1 MTDPPGTPPLRIL
14 IVDDDPSI
22 HDDFR
27 KILAAPERRPP
38 ALERI
43 EAALF
48 PTHEGSAGTP
58 TARTHDSFH
67 IDSAFQGQEAV
78 HLAEQAVQQGQPFGV
93 VFIDVRMPP
102 GLDGIETI
110 SRLWR
115 TDPELQVVV
124 CTAHSDHSWIDMVS
138 PLGNRDDLLVLRK
151 PFDAIEVLQMAHALA
166 RRRIHVTENRR
177 RLADLER
184 LVSEQTHQLDSQSA
198 ELRAQ
203 GDRCAAAESAL
214 EHLATHDALTG
225 APNRVQLREQMTAAL
240 SRARRHE
247 SHVALLIVSLG
258 QFKEVNS
265 MFGRSTGDELLRSVT
280 DRLRSCVRASD
291 TVARIGG
298 DEFAVLLEDL
308 VRQDEAAIVA
318 ERILAT
324 CGAAFDECGHSVLT
338 PPSIGLAAFPN
349 DCSDPE
355 TLLRCADLAAVHA
368 RQSTQATICRYTDGM
383 LANSHE
389 RMALRERLGR
399 AVEHNELELWYQ
411 PWFDLRS
418 GSVAAVEALLRW
430 NHPELGLVLPAKFVP
445 SAERSGAIV
454 PIGAWVLE
462 TACRQMADWSDS
474 GGPPITLAVNVSAKQ
489 VACPGFVEL
498 VTRVLVEVSLDP
510 RRLELELTESAALG
524 DSEQCAG
531 VFAQLAA
538 LGIRLAIDDFGSG
551 YSSLL
556 RLRQTPISVVK
567 IDEFFLR
574 EIGVNARDATIVR
587 SVAAMARALGM
598 TVVAEGVN
606 NAEQLKAL
614 RQLGGSATGG
624 PACDRVQ
631 GFLLGRPL
639 PATESTA
646 LLRQLARSGSPWLR
660 SDTP

>member
-1 MTDPPGTPPLRIL
+1 MTDPTETPPLRLL
-14 IVDDDPSI
+14 IVDDDPWI

-27 KILAAPERRPP
+27 KILAASEAKPP
-38 ALERI
+38 SLESI

-48 PTHEGSAGTP
+48 PSQEGGVGT
-58 TARTHDSFH
+58 TKTVVQNSFR
-67 IDSAFQGQEAV
+67 IDSAFDGEK
-78 HLAEQAVQQGQPFGV
+78 AVQLVQKARQQGHPFGV
-93 VFIDVRMPP
+93 AFVDVRTPP

-110 SRLWR
+110 SRIWR
-115 TDPELQVVV
+115 ADPELQVVL
-124 CTAHSDHSWIDMVS
+124 CTAYSDHSWIDMVS
-138 PLGNRDDLLVLRK
+138 ALGNSDSLLVLRK
-151 PFDAIEVLQMAHALA
+151 PFDAIEVLQMTRALA
-166 RRRIHVTENRR
+166 RQWVLARETHQ

-184 LVSEQTHQLDSQSA
+184 LVSEQSRELDSRSA

-203 GDRCAAAESAL
+203 VERRTAAESAL

-225 APNRVQLREQMTAAL
+225 VPNRVRLREQMTSAL
-240 SRARRHE
+240 SRARRHG
-247 SHVALLIVSLG
+247 SYAALLIVSLG

-265 MFGRSTGDELLRSVT
+265 MFGRGTGDELLRSVT
-280 DRLRSCVRASD
+280 ARLRSCVRASD
-291 TVARIGG
+291 AIARMGG

-308 VRQDEAAIVA
+308 VQPDEAAIVA
-318 ERILAT
+318 NRVLAT
-324 CGAAFDECGHSVLT
+324 CTASFDVCGHSVLT
-338 PPSIGLAAFPN
+338 PPSIGLAVFPN

-355 TLLRCADLAAVHA
+355 TLLRCADLAAMHA
-368 RQSTQATICRYTDGM
+368 KRSPQATIRTYTDGM

-389 RMALRERLGR
+389 RMKLRERLGR

-411 PWFDLRS
+411 PLFDLRT

-462 TACRQMADWSDS
+462 TACRQMADWSC
-474 GGPPITLAVNVSAKQ
+474 GGVPPIALAVNVSAKQ
-489 VACPGFVEL
+489 IASPGFLDL
-498 VTRVLVEVSLDP
+498 VTRVLGEVSLDP
-510 RRLELELTESAALG
+510 SRLELELTESAALG

-531 VFAQLAA
+531 VFTQLAG

-574 EIGVNARDATIVR
+574 DIGIDSRDATIVR
-587 SVAAMARALGM
+587 AVASMARGLGM

-606 NAEQLKAL
+606 TVDQLGAL
-614 RQLGGSATGG
+614 RQLGGTATGA
-624 PACDRVQ
+624 PVCDRVQ

-639 PATESTA
+639 PAPESTTV
-646 LLRQLARSGSPWLR
+646 LHQLAGSGSPWLR

>member
-1 MTDPPGTPPLRIL
+1 MTDPAETPSLRIL

-27 KILAAPERRPP
+27 KILAAAERTPP
-38 ALERI
+38 TLESI

-48 PTHEGSAGTP
+48 ATHGGNAGTA
-58 TARTHDSFH
+58 TAIVQDSFR
-67 IDSAFQGQEAV
+67 IDSALQGEKAVELVEEA
-78 HLAEQAVQQGQPFGV
+78 QQQGEPFGV
-93 VFIDVRMPP
+93 AFVDVRMPP

-110 SRLWR
+110 SRIWR
-115 TDPELQVVV
+115 VDPELQVVV
-124 CTAHSDHSWIDMVS
+124 CTAYSDHSWIDVMS
-138 PLGNRDDLLVLRK
+138 ALGNSDGLFVLRK

-166 RRRIHVTENRR
+166 RKWVLARETQRRVAN
-177 RLADLER
+177 LER

-203 GDRCAAAESAL
+203 VDRRAAAESAL

-225 APNRVQLREQMTAAL
+225 VPNRVQLRERMTSAL
-240 SRARRHE
+240 SRARRHG

-258 QFKEVNS
+258 QFKEINS
-265 MFGRSTGDELLRSVT
+265 MFGRNTGDELLRSVT

-291 TVARIGG
+291 TIARIGG

-308 VRQDEAAIVA
+308 VQPDEAAIVA
-318 ERILAT
+318 SRVLTA
-324 CGAAFDECGHSVLT
+324 CGASFDVCGHAVLT

-368 RQSTQATICRYTDGM
+368 KQSSQATIRKYTDGM

-389 RMALRERLGR
+389 RMKLRERLGR
-399 AVEHNELELWYQ
+399 AVEHGELELWYQ
-411 PWFDLRS
+411 PLFDLRT
-418 GSVAAVEALLRW
+418 GAVAAVEALLRW

-462 TACRQMADWSDS
+462 TACRQMADWSD
-474 GGPPITLAVNVSAKQ
+474 GGEPPFTLAVNVSARQ
-489 VACPGFVEL
+489 IASPGFVEL
-498 VTRVLVEVSLDP
+498 VTRVLGEVSLDP
-510 RRLELELTESAALG
+510 GRLELELTESAALG

-531 VFAQLAA
+531 VFTALAR

-574 EIGVNARDATIVR
+574 DIGADSRDATIVR
-587 SVAAMARALGM
+587 AVAAMARALGM
-598 TVVAEGVN
+598 TVVAEGVDN
-606 NAEQLKAL
+606 VGQLRAL
-614 RQLGGSATGG
+614 RQLEGGATGG
-624 PACDRVQ
+624 LVCDRVQ
-631 GFLLGRPL
+631 GYLLGRPL
-639 PATESTA
+639 PAAESTA
-646 LLRQLARSGSPWLR
+646 VLRQLAESGSPWLK

>member
-1 MTDPPGTPPLRIL
+1 MTAPAETPALRIL
-14 IVDDDPSI
+14 VVDDDPSI

-27 KILAAPERRPP
+27 KILTARERRPP
-38 ALERI
+38 SLESI

-48 PTHEGSAGTP
+48 STHEGSVEAT
-58 TARTHDSFH
+58 TTEIQNAFR
-67 IDSAFQGQEAV
+67 IDSALQGEEAV
-78 HLAEQAVQQGQPFGV
+78 RLVGEALRQHQPFAV
-93 VFIDVRMPP
+93 AFVDVRMPP
-102 GLDGIETI
+102 GPDGIETI
-110 SRLWR
+110 SRMWQA
-115 TDPELQVVV
+115 DPELQVVV
-124 CTAHSDHSWIDMVS
+124 CTAYSDHSWLDMVS
-138 PLGNRDDLLVLRK
+138 ALGSSDGLLVLRK

-166 RRRIHVTENRR
+166 QKRIHATESRR
-177 RLADLER
+177 RLAALEH

-198 ELRAQ
+198 ELRVEV
-203 GDRCAAAESAL
+203 DRRAAAESAL

-225 APNRVQLREQMTAAL
+225 VPNRVQLREQMTAAL
-240 SRARRHE
+240 SRARRHG

-265 MFGRSTGDELLRSVT
+265 TFGRSTGDELLRCLT
-280 DRLRSCVRASD
+280 DRLRCCVRASD
-291 TVARIGG
+291 TIARIGG

-308 VRQDEAAIVA
+308 VQQDEAAIVA
-318 ERILAT
+318 HRVLGT
-324 CGAAFDECGHSVLT
+324 CGAAFDVCGHSVLT

-349 DCSDPE
+349 DCPDPE

-368 RQSTQATICRYTDGM
+368 KQSTEATICRYTDGM
-383 LANSHE
+383 LASSHE
-389 RMALRERLGR
+389 RMKLRERLGR

-411 PWFDLRS
+411 PLFDLRT

-430 NHPELGLVLPAKFVP
+430 NHPELGLVLPAKFIP

-462 TACRQMADWSDS
+462 TACRQMADWSAS

-489 VACPGFVEL
+489 IACPGFVEL

-510 RRLELELTESAALG
+510 SRLELELTESAALG
-524 DSEQCAG
+524 DSEHCAD
-531 VFAQLAA
+531 VFARLAG

-574 EIGVNARDATIVR
+574 NIGVDSRDATIVR

-606 NAEQLKAL
+606 SAEQLQAL
-614 RQLGGSATGG
+614 RQLGGRPSAG
-624 PACDRVQ
+624 PVCDRVQ

-639 PATESTA
+639 PAAESTA
-646 LLRQLARSGSPWLR
+646 VLRQLAQSGSPWLR
-660 SDTP
+660 SDAP